1 LGKGLRMGE
10 EEHRELLIHIE
21 KNEWSWNAPKEKKRL
36 KEGEKI
42 MIDWCR
48 VVGGVVTGYY

>member
-48 VVGGVVTGYY
+48 RERRSW

>member
-21 KNEWSWNAPKEKKRL
+21 KKMSEVEMLRKR
-36 KEGEKI
+36 KR
-42 MIDWCR
+42 D
-48 VVGGVVTGYY
+48 